1 MIGLL
6 IFIIVG
12 VALVTLVAVAA
23 KPPRTD
29 RRRMPR

>member
-1 MIGLL
+1 MLL
-6 IFIIVG
+6 
-12 VALVTLVAVAA
+12 LLVAVGISFVVMVAVTA

>member
-1 MIGLL
+1 MVVLL
-6 IFIIVG
+6 I
-12 VALVTLVAVAA
+12 ALVGIAFVVMVGVAA

>member
-1 MIGLL
+1 MLLLVIVIG
-6 IFIIVG
+6 I
-12 VALVTLVAVAA
+12 ALVVMVGVAA

>member
-1 MIGLL
+1 MTLL
-6 IFIIVG
+6 LVVAVG
-12 VALVTLVAVAA
+12 IAFVVMVGVAA

>member
-1 MIGLL
+1 MTLL
-6 IFIIVG
+6 AFI
-12 VALVTLVAVAA
+12 ALGIAAVVTVAVAA